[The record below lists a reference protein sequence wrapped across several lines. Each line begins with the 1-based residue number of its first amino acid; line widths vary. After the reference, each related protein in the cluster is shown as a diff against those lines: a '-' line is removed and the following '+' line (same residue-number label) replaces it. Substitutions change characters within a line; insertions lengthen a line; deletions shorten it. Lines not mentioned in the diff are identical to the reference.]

1 MPVVMLKLN
10 LTDTS
15 ALIVCVY
22 WGTMNGQNYRFA
34 SEGYLLEAEEKKKKQ
49 RLIREQAR
57 AGGLKPNLSRTR
69 KDQ

>member
-1 MPVVMLKLN
+1 MLKLN

-15 ALIVCVY
+15 VLIVGVY

-49 RLIREQAR
+49 ILIREQAR